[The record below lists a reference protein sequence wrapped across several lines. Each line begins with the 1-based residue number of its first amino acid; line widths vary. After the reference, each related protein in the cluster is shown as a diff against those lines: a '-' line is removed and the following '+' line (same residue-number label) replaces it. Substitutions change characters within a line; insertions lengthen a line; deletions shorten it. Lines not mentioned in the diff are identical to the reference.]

1 MRWMKLEQVV
11 CRSES
16 RADQRPQKFRLNGR
30 WFEVTEVLDEWLERQ
45 ADTASYTWRVFRII
59 CPLGRC
65 LLRTMPESW
74 FWELALE
81 EKNREG
87 RPNGL

>member
-11 CRSES
+11 CRSEG
-16 RADQRPQKFRLNGR
+16 RADQRPRKLRLNGC
-30 WFEVTEVLDEWLERQ
+30 WFEVTGVVEEWLERQ
-45 ADTASYTWRVFRII
+45 ADPASPTWRVFRVN

-81 EKNREG
+81 EKPREG
-87 RPNGL
+87 